1 MERRANKGGGKLGSL
16 EMRVLIKP
24 RDGSEPTETTTT
36 PSMWAS
42 VDQWLDS
49 LLWDEP
55 HTQAWVE
62 QKLLQGIC
70 MLAAQSEDL
79 MRQGEVSLG
88 RIADFMNLYDVELLD
103 DEGEAVVGPNGV
115 TPAGEA

>member
-1 MERRANKGGGKLGSL
+1 MAKRANNGSGKLGSL
-16 EMRVLIKP
+16 EMRILIKP

-36 PSMWAS
+36 PSMWAN

-62 QKLLQGIC
+62 RKLLQGIY

-79 MRQGEVSLG
+79 MRPGEVTLG
-88 RIADFMNLYDVELLD
+88 RIADFINLYEVELLD
-103 DEGEAVVGPNGV
+103 DEGEAGDDPNGEA
-115 TPAGEA
+115 PAGEA